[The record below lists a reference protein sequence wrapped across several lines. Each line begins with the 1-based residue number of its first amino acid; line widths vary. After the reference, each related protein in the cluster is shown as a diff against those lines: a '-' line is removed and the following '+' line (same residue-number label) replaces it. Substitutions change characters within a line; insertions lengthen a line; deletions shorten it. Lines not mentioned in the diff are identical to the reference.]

1 MSPNSD
7 NYWRANLKLI
17 AGCLLVWFCLS
28 FLCGIVFVE
37 ELNQFRVGGYQLGF
51 WFSQQGSIF
60 SFLILIIFY
69 NWRIH
74 KLDQQYR
81 SRARGDQ

>member
-1 MSPNSD
+1 MSPNND

-17 AGCLLVWFCLS
+17 AWCLLVWFCLS

-37 ELNQFRVGGYQLGF
+37 ELNQFRLGGYRLGF
-51 WFSQQGSIF
+51 WFAQQGSIF

-81 SRARGDQ
+81 NRAGGDQ

>member
-1 MSPNSD
+1 MNQNSD

-17 AGCLLVWFCLS
+17 AGCLLLWFCIS

-37 ELNQFRVGGYQLGF
+37 ELNQFRLGGYRLGF

-74 KLDQQYR
+74 KLDQHYR
-81 SRARGDQ
+81 NRAGGDK

>member
-1 MSPNSD
+1 MNQSSD

-17 AGCLLVWFCLS
+17 GGCLLVWFCIS

-37 ELNQFRVGGYQLGF
+37 ELNQFRLGGYQLGF

-60 SFLILIIFY
+60 SFLMLILFY
-69 NWRIH
+69 NWRTH
-74 KLDQQYR
+74 KLDQHYR
-81 SRARGDQ
+81 NRARGGQ